1 MHKHFHTK
9 VNQAQEQWAHGVCKV
24 SVLQDFWDVT
34 GQNFEKASLY
44 SLVNLLWV
52 EGCAADIF
60 KVPSNLNV
68 KKWLYSILF
77 VMKIDCFSG
86 KSHSLLRDTL

>member
-1 MHKHFHTK
+1 MHKHFRTK
-9 VNQAQEQWAHGVCKV
+9 VNQAQEQWAHRVCKA

-34 GQNFEKASLY
+34 GQIFEKASLY

-52 EGCAADIF
+52 EGWAEDIL

-68 KKWLYSILF
+68 KK
-77 VMKIDCFSG
+77 
-86 KSHSLLRDTL
+86 